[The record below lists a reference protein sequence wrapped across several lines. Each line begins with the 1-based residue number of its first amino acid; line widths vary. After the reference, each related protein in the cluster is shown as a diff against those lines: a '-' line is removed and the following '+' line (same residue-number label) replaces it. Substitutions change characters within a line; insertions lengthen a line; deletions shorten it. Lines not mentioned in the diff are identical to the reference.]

1 MQLNGAGGE
10 LSVRCVLGAWRAPV
24 ALRWECMDLFLPEG
38 QCVLPSAAVLLVR
51 WAWGVNQGN
60 IPLLGSFFFVPFAL
74 PGWEKRDFGSCWGW
88 EPSLSPR
95 APGQLQALSHPLG
108 MKGSRGGRSPRALHV
123 AFL

>member
-60 IPLLGSFFFVPFAL
+60 IPLLGSFFL
-74 PGWEKRDFGSCWGW
+74 CLLRC
-88 EPSLSPR
+88 L
-95 APGQLQALSHPLG
+95 
-108 MKGSRGGRSPRALHV
+108 GGRNEILGPAG
-123 AFL
+123 AGNPP